1 MKESEGVIMTDRFK
15 DNASIVWSWAALIAV
30 AAIVFAASR
39 GTQFQQFGIG
49 LLTAAIA
56 LLVAVAVFE
65 AIWQAAVKWHE
76 SADDKQSSGSA
87 PKSRRRGQ

>member
-1 MKESEGVIMTDRFK
+1 MPNWFK
-15 DNASIVWSWAALIAV
+15 NNKSIVWSWAALIGI

-39 GTQFQQFGIG
+39 GTGFQQFGIG

-65 AIWQAAVKWHE
+65 GIWQ
-76 SADDKQSSGSA
+76 SATRRPASAGTKEA
-87 PKSRRRGQ
+87 PKSAPRHRQRGQ